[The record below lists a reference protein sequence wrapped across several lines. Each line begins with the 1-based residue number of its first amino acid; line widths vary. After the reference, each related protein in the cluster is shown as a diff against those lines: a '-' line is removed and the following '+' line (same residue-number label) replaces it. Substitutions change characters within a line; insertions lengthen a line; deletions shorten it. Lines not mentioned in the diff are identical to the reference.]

1 MAEQPAAVVRRTPW
15 HLWVVGI
22 FALLWSSMGC
32 VDYLMTETRNEAYLK
47 QFSAAQLAFMAAMPA
62 WVIAAWAIAV
72 WGGVAGA
79 VLLLL
84 KRQEAAWVFLASLV
98 AFVLTTFRNYVLASG
113 MQVSG
118 DAFSLAF
125 TAVIFMLCVGFWA
138 YSWAMARRNVLR

>member
-22 FALLWSSMGC
+22 VALLWSSMGC
-32 VDYLMTETRNEAYLK
+32 VDYLMTETHNEAYLK
-47 QFSAAQLAFMAAMPA
+47 QFSAEQLAFLAAMPA
-62 WVIAAWAIAV
+62 WTVATWAIAV

-84 KRQEAAWVFLASLV
+84 KRKEATWVFLASLV
-98 AFVLTTFRNYVLASG
+98 AFLLTTFRNYALANG
-113 MQVSG
+113 MEVSG

-125 TAVIFMLCVGFWA
+125 TAVIFLASLGFWA
-138 YSWAMARRNVLR
+138 YSRVMARRNVLR